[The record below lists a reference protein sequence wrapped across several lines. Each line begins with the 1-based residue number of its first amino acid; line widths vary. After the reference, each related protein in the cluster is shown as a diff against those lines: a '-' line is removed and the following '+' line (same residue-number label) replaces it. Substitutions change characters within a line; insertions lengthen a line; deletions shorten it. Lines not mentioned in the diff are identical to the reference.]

1 MTGPVNPYPREVP
14 PQHDGS
20 TGYIDPRHAAFDEGV
35 AAERVRLL
43 GMLRDPDEE
52 WMQHLR
58 FVSAIDRDQL
68 LLLADVLSARLT
80 DPKEDA

>member
-1 MTGPVNPYPREVP
+1 MATENPFAAY
-14 PQHDGS
+14 
-20 TGYIDPRHAAFDEGV
+20 HALGMAEGV